1 MSGTNTDLTNAEWNV
16 MECLWEQ
23 APRTVV
29 QIAKYLKE
37 TVGWAKS
44 TSTTMI
50 SRMEAK
56 GLLRH
61 EDGGRAKLYY
71 PNLRR
76 EDAVVRETDSFINR
90 VYRGSVG
97 MLMSA
102 IVEREQLSKQEIDEL
117 YALLQKAEEGNHA

>member
-1 MSGTNTDLTNAEWNV
+1 MSELNIDLTHAEWNV

-37 TVGWAKS
+37 SVGWAKS

-56 GLLRH
+56 GLIRH
-61 EDGGRAKLYY
+61 EDGGRAKLYF

-76 EDAVVRETDSFINR
+76 EEAVVRETDSFINR

-102 IVEREQLSKQEIDEL
+102 IVEREKLTQEEIDAL
-117 YALLQKAEEGNHA
+117 YALLQRAEEQNHD

>member
-1 MSGTNTDLTNAEWNV
+1 MPTGNTDLTHAEWNV

-29 QIAKYLKE
+29 QIARYLRE

-71 PNLRR
+71 PTLRR
-76 EDAVVRETDSFINR
+76 EDAVVRETESFINR

-97 MLMSA
+97 LLMSA
-102 IVEREQLSKQEIDEL
+102 IVEREQLTPQEINEL
-117 YALLQKAEEGNHA
+117 YALLQKAEDENNA